1 MGPVVKKVCS
11 LEWNLRKGKRGASP
25 WAEMPM
31 EFGYDGRRLGAT
43 GRLLPKQERVASSL
57 ASWANRR
64 TSSFG
69 VHGAAVGD
77 GWESGDGVRGATW
90 GVRERTTSEKAPPA
104 CDRAKRPG
112 RGGLA
117 RTGCSRGH
125 QARCFDGTDCSKLV
139 SAKVSP
145 SAMGCTGANW
155 EHCVQGSSHNG
166 DHGGRDVDTATR

>member
-1 MGPVVKKVCS
+1 MNKVCS
-11 LEWNLRKGKRGASP
+11 LEWNLRKGIRGASP

-31 EFGYDGRRLGAT
+31 EFGYDRRRPGTT
-43 GRLLPKQERVASSL
+43 GRLLLKQERVASSL

-69 VHGAAVGD
+69 MHGAAVGD
-77 GWESGDGVRGATW
+77 GWESGVGVRGATW
-90 GVRERTTSEKAPPA
+90 GVRGRKTSEKAPPA
-104 CDRAKRPG
+104 CGRAKRPG

-139 SAKVSP
+139 GAKASP
-145 SAMGCTGANW
+145 SATGAPARTGN
-155 EHCVQGSSHNG
+155 HQVQGSSHNG